1 MTKKDATAANSADST
16 SARTWT
22 HVVRTPLRF
31 ADRSSNP
38 VERSC
43 RPEPLAW
50 SQ

>member
-1 MTKKDATAANSADST
+1 MTKNDARAANSADST
-16 SARTWT
+16 SARTRT

-38 VERSC
+38 VERTR
-43 RPEPLAW
+43 RPEPVAC

>member
-1 MTKKDATAANSADST
+1 MTKKDATAANRADST
-16 SARTWT
+16 SARTWIQLCAP
-22 HVVRTPLRF
+22 RSRF

-38 VERSC
+38 TERSC

>member
-1 MTKKDATAANSADST
+1 MTKKDATAAKSGRQHQRP
-16 SARTWT
+16 ARTQ
-22 HVVRTPLRF
+22 VVRTPLRF